1 MHCPFCG
8 SSQLTVSNSRPTR
21 GGTQIWR
28 RRKCLKC
35 GGIFTTYE
43 RMTLSHLII
52 VKKSGRKQ
60 KYNRAKLYSGIYH
73 SSIDKKNLDRG
84 DASEFAEKMTNQ
96 VEKEILMLKRKRIKS
111 TEITDIILTILQ
123 KKTPAS
129 FLSFLAYR
137 EGDSRKNLKR
147 LLNRYF

>member
-8 SSQLTVSNSRPTR
+8 SSQLVVANSRPTK
-21 GGTQIWR
+21 GNLQIWR

-35 GGIFTTYE
+35 GEVFTTYE
-43 RMTLSHLII
+43 RMTLSHLVVI
-52 VKKSGRKQ
+52 KKSGRKQ

-73 SSIDKKNLDRG
+73 STIDRKNLDRG

-111 TEITDIILTILQ
+111 TEITDIILKILR

-137 EGDSRKNLKR
+137 EGDNRKNLRK
-147 LLNRYF
+147 LLRKFY